1 MHQLEFK
8 NRNFIFTCKKHNLL
22 CCLLNILVTLFLTIF
37 QRFPNTFGKF
47 LKIPIE
53 EDFRRLTKSV
63 STHFPKNYKDYQSS
77 EDNWRLPKISNQD
90 PMMFWSYINTF
101 KCNFKALCNYKTI
114 AMVIF
119 SHVKVTCYFMCE
131 DIIFLC
137 KGSLGNSVAMFI
149 YENDLCNNN
158 YNYNIYILLGCIS

>member
-1 MHQLEFK
+1 MHQLEFMNRNFIFNLLVRNNRYGISLWVFNAISYKWAQESVMHQLEFK

-53 EDFRRLTKSV
+53 EDFRGLTQSV

-101 KCNFKALCNYKTI
+101 KCNFKGL
-114 AMVIF
+114 
-119 SHVKVTCYFMCE
+119 
-131 DIIFLC
+131 II
-137 KGSLGNSVAMFI
+137 KP
-149 YENDLCNNN
+149 
-158 YNYNIYILLGCIS
+158 